1 MTEAQ
6 ERASDWLAAVD
17 PDNNGHD
24 DRNVAL
30 EQMCRSID
38 GMLRTGKAPIRRVR
52 MSLGV
57 ASVEVEWDYPQQ
69 VAPQVTVTP
78 APVAA
83 VAVAAPVEPAVPEV
97 VGHAVKSPLVGT
109 FYSAPEP
116 GAAPFV
122 KVGDEVHA
130 GQQIGIVEAM
140 KLMNPVEADRAGV
153 VVEIKVGNAEPVE
166 YDQVLVVLA
175 PSEQE

>member
-17 PDNNGHD
+17 PDNNDRD

-69 VAPQVTVTP
+69 VAQPVPVAQ

-83 VAVAAPVEPAVPEV
+83 VAVAVEPVAVELS
-97 VGHAVKSPLVGT
+97 GHAVKSPLVGT

-116 GAAPFV
+116 GAATFV
-122 KVGDEVHA
+122 KVGDEVQA